1 VDVETRPPS
10 VAAAIAQFAATG
22 LMALVVVGVGAVFAL
37 QHRGTSQSV
46 GQAKQIA
53 SIAGKGIIEPNLK
66 SVHLAPGSAAYRR
79 INRLVKRA
87 VLDPNGHIVRVK
99 LWSKDGT
106 VVYSDER
113 RIVGHRF
120 ALDPDSRESLHRNRT
135 VAGVSDLQEPENKYE
150 RKFDKLLEVYLPV
163 KAKNG
168 EKLLFE
174 AYIKYN
180 TVAAGGRRL
189 WLAFAPAFFAA
200 LVLLELVQLPLAWS
214 LARRVREAHREREG
228 LLLQAIEASDV
239 ERRRIAANLH
249 DGVVQDLAG
258 VAFSLAAAADRA
270 VAPEVATTLRV
281 AAHET
286 RQSMRQL
293 RSLLME
299 IYPPNLHAA
308 GLHAALSDLVAPL
321 AAQGI
326 EARVDVP
333 EELELPAESEAL
345 LFRAV
350 QEALRNVVAHARAK
364 SVDVRLT
371 HAASRATLL
380 VEDDGQGFTPEEID
394 RRRAQGHMGLSMLCD
409 LAMRLQGALEVQS
422 EVGRGTRF
430 TLEVPA

>member
-1 VDVETRPPS
+1 
-10 VAAAIAQFAATG
+10 
-22 LMALVVVGVGAVFAL
+22 M
-37 QHRGTSQSV
+37 
-46 GQAKQIA
+46 
-53 SIAGKGIIEPNLK
+53 
-66 SVHLAPGSAAYRR
+66 
-79 INRLVKRA
+79 
-87 VLDPNGHIVRVK
+87 RVK
-99 LWSKDGT
+99 LWSRDGT

-113 RIVGHRF
+113 RIVGQKF
-120 ALDPDSRESLHRNRT
+120 ELDRDSLASLKNDRV
-135 VAGVSDLQEPENKYE
+135 VADLSDLRKPENRYE
-150 RKFDKLLEVYLPV
+150 RRFDKLLEVYRPV
-163 KAKNG
+163 RAKDG
-168 EKLLFE
+168 HKLLFE
-174 AYIKYN
+174 GYIQFN
-180 TVAAGGRRL
+180 AVAAGGRKL

-214 LARRVREAHREREG
+214 LARRVRDAHSEREG

-270 VAPEVATTLRV
+270 TAPGVSTMLR
-281 AAHET
+281 AAAQET

-299 IYPPNLHAA
+299 IYPPNLRAA

-326 EARVDVP
+326 EARLDVP

-350 QEALRNVVAHARAK
+350 QEALRNVAAHARART
-364 SVDVRLT
+364 VDVRLT
-371 HAASRATLL
+371 HEASRATLL
-380 VEDDGQGFTPEEID
+380 VEDDGRGFTPEDVD
-394 RRRAQGHMGLSMLCD
+394 RQRAEGHFGLSLLCD
-409 LAMRLQGALEVQS
+409 LAMRLQGVLEVQS

-430 TLEVPA
+430 RLEVPA